1 MSKVKGFLDAL
12 PFKAPWKVAGPVVS
26 SEWKSADLNVE
37 EYRRNAPGQ
46 VQGEPPLIPRTTPDK
61 VYDIRYWPRDTK
73 REHMLVGGTNKR
85 FQEVSWIETGLAVKP
100 QNFCLKPPEKSAY
113 RPFKA
118 TRKPLLD
125 VTNDGYE

>member
-1 MSKVKGFLDAL
+1 LADEVLVL
-12 PFKAPWKVAGPVVS
+12 AGLLAEKDWVLTGLNFSSCLVLLVVFG
-26 SEWKSADLNVE
+26 
-37 EYRRNAPGQ
+37 RQ

>member
-85 FQEVSWIETGLAVKP
+85 FQEVSWIETGLAVKVRRTERQSRRLLPAP
-100 QNFCLKPPEKSAY
+100 QRVC
-113 RPFKA
+113 
-118 TRKPLLD
+118 
-125 VTNDGYE
+125 